1 MLIWEDSGVIW
12 QWVVVPL
19 WGWAEVMGSAEVGE
33 QWGLFFD
40 SSPKMLQHLSL
51 FVLLLFK
58 TAQNS
63 LIQRVLI

>member
-19 WGWAEVMGSAEVGE
+19 WGWAEVMGSGEGGE
-33 QWGLFFD
+33 QRGLIFD
-40 SSPKMLQHLSL
+40 YGSKMLQHLTI
-51 FVLLLFK
+51 FVLHLFK

-63 LIQRVLI
+63 LIQQVLM